1 MPLALNSEL
10 KRLRVPDA
18 DQAQR
23 RDPERARAH
32 EHDRVHR
39 RLVGG
44 VQTAEPGGQHVVPP
58 GDHRQ
63 ARHRGE
69 GHARLPDPHRQ
80 RHQNRHRHE
89 RRGDAERPVADA
101 QHLRHRPDQVDV
113 VVRHVGD
120 DGARAEHEHQ
130 GDDRRRDEHRARD
143 RSRGRPGL
151 AGQDGHVLEAA
162 QRAEA
167 HLPEDVQVVERE
179 LGKVGAEGMVFGERA
194 GEQADHAAA
203 APPRRRS

>member
-18 DQAQR
+18 DEAQR
-23 RDPERARAH
+23 RDPERARAD

-69 GHARLPDPHRQ
+69 GHARLR
-80 RHQNRHRHE
+80 RHASPASSESRS
-89 RRGDAERPVADA
+89 VTS
-101 QHLRHRPDQVDV
+101 
-113 VVRHVGD
+113 
-120 DGARAEHEHQ
+120 GAAMPN
-130 GDDRRRDEHRARD
+130 G
-143 RSRGRPGL
+143 P
-151 AGQDGHVLEAA
+151 
-162 QRAEA
+162 
-167 HLPEDVQVVERE
+167 
-179 LGKVGAEGMVFGERA
+179 
-194 GEQADHAAA
+194 
-203 APPRRRS
+203 